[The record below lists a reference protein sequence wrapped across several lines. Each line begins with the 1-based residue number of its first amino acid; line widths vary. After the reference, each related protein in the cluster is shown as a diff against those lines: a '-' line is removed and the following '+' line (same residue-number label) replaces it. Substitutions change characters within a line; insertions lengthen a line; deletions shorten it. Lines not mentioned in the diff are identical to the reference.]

1 MALAAALASN
11 NAGENR
17 VAVWNVDF
25 GALGEELF
33 VELIPFTE
41 TRDYVRRITTNSMV
55 YERLYLG
62 KN

>member
-1 MALAAALASN
+1 LAAALASY

-17 VAVWNVDF
+17 VAVWNAGF
-25 GALGEELF
+25 GGLGEELF
-33 VELIPFTE
+33 VELIPYTE
-41 TRDYVRRITTNSMV
+41 TRDYVRRITTNAMV